1 MNENILKLHNAA
13 RAVIEGQYRLLSYL
27 YGKCM
32 FHLGDLKAIQ
42 VMELE
47 NADLVKKYSDLALQ
61 LGIPPENYFKEAT
74 TSDASGVVRG
84 ANMEREVTEP
94 EKPAEDKPVG
104 EAELNIVVELKEAP
118 LPASAIFPKYIDK
131 VKEFLSQMKYS
142 LGKIADN
149 WSIVTKDDRKM
160 PISITSNEP
169 SLYYFFYDP
178 VSLLKLNESISLQ
191 TSPLCIEFR
200 DTVTNFSNA
209 IDSII
214 TIKPVV
220 RIGEKTYPCTIAKE
234 FPDRYQGPRDY
245 GPITPTPPAA

>member
-1 MNENILKLHNAA
+1 MDENILKLHNAA
-13 RAVIEGQYRLLSYL
+13 RAVIEGQYRLLAYL

-47 NADLVKKYSDLALQ
+47 NSDLVKKYSDLALQ

-104 EAELNIVVELKEAP
+104 EAELNIVVELKEP
-118 LPASAIFPKYIDK
+118 PPPVSTIFPKYIDK

-142 LGKIADN
+142 LEQVANN

-178 VSLLKLNESISLQ
+178 ISLIGPNESACSQ
-191 TSPLCIEFR
+191 TSELCIEFR
-200 DTVTNFSNA
+200 DTLLKFANS
-209 IDSII
+209 IDSIV

-220 RIGEKTYPCTIAKE
+220 YVGMESFKCGVTREY
-234 FPDRYQGPRDY
+234 PDRYQGPRDY
-245 GPITPTPPAA
+245 APTPPAA